1 VTSVGRSR
9 VAIDIGNSAA
19 KWSIRQADSAS
30 PTLPKRVSIKV
41 DEWPTAIIHDVQ
53 SHCSLDSAVEWRIA
67 AVNAPAQSE
76 LIAVLSSRF
85 DRADVQRVTW
95 RHVPMNPQVRYP
107 DVLGIDRLLACWQA
121 SQVYPGL
128 PLVVVDAG
136 SAITVDCAD
145 PHGNFLGGA
154 IIPGLSLQFESLRRG
169 TDALPAVG
177 FEDSPEIDETVW
189 AVPAT
194 DTVSA
199 IRSGILLGTAGA
211 IDRLIEQSAQFW
223 RRVQSSPSGGPSE
236 MDASWP
242 DPRFQT
248 LLTGGDSRRLSALV
262 RSPHVVHDRL
272 VLDALLNPALR
283 WE

>member
-41 DEWPTAIIHDVQ
+41 DGWPTAIIHDVQ

-95 RHVPMNPQVRYP
+95 RHVPMSPQVRYP

-121 SQVYPGL
+121 TQVYPGL

-145 PHGNFLGGA
+145 PHGNFLGGV

-169 TDALPAVG
+169 TDALPAVE
-177 FEDSPEIDETVW
+177 FEGSPEIDEALLV
-189 AVPAT
+189 VPAT

-211 IDRLIEQSAQFW
+211 VDRLIDQSAQYW
-223 RRVQSSPSGGPSE
+223 RRTQSRPSGISEIIDTPSHHP
-236 MDASWP
+236 S
-242 DPRFQT
+242 FQI

-262 RSPHVVHDRL
+262 RSRHIVHDRL

-283 WE
+283 SD